1 MTRPSTPTRGNL
13 GYLLAKAAQRWN
25 DLLAERFTANGF
37 AEVRPAYGSI
47 LVPLFEEDGL
57 RIGEL
62 ARRARLSKQT
72 MTALVR
78 RMERDGLVERGVDD
92 TDGRATLLF
101 LTERAREFAPVAAQV
116 LDELDAAVR
125 ASLSPQDRRALGRSL
140 RVLMD
145 LDAPK

>member
-78 RMERDGLVERGVDD
+78 RMERDGLVQRGVDD

>member
-1 MTRPSTPTRGNL
+1 VTRPSTPTRGNL